1 MLDLQNRDTSVST
14 IDFFVTSVDL
24 LTSSRINLQ
33 PLNVFSFDKTM
44 EAVVD
49 AKNNLAT
56 KQEVENH
63 LKRYLN
69 VAKKLIDDTKLA
81 NDPTQ
86 DNFIKCKIYLHPLI
100 FKLTPLGVQKKINW
114 YISLQITK
122 QVTDSNLKN

>member
-1 MLDLQNRDTSVST
+1 
-14 IDFFVTSVDL
+14 
-24 LTSSRINLQ
+24 
-33 PLNVFSFDKTM
+33 M

-86 DNFIKCKIYLHPLI
+86 DNFIKCKISLNPLI
-100 FKLTPLGVQKKINW
+100 FKLTPLGVPKKYTGIFLYKLQNK
-114 YISLQITK
+114 LQIAI
-122 QVTDSNLKN
+122 

>member
-1 MLDLQNRDTSVST
+1 MLGPTEQRTSVST

-86 DNFIKCKIYLHPLI
+86 DNFIKCKH
-100 FKLTPLGVQKKINW
+100 
-114 YISLQITK
+114 ISPS
-122 QVTDSNLKN
+122 TDI

>member
-1 MLDLQNRDTSVST
+1 
-14 IDFFVTSVDL
+14 
-24 LTSSRINLQ
+24 
-33 PLNVFSFDKTM
+33 M

-86 DNFIKCKIYLHPLI
+86 DNFIKCKIYLNPLI
-100 FKLTPLGVQKKINW
+100 LKLSPLGDPKKYTGI
-114 YISLQITK
+114 LQIAM
-122 QVTDSNLKN
+122 